1 MKVISVCSGAKSVQ
15 SSKCALA
22 VANVKTT
29 GTGKYRWKEL
39 VYTAWE
45 GQHPYNQHSQLRPW
59 SETSGLPH
67 LGIRRQMV
75 LVMEKHSVL
84 KCTLTLKH
92 DGLRYGGL
100 FDTSCLSASATLSR
114 H

>member
-1 MKVISVCSGAKSVQ
+1 
-15 SSKCALA
+15 
-22 VANVKTT
+22 
-29 GTGKYRWKEL
+29 
-39 VYTAWE
+39 
-45 GQHPYNQHSQLRPW
+45 
-59 SETSGLPH
+59 
-67 LGIRRQMV
+67 MV